1 MARRCG
7 KQADQALLLALACG
21 ASVENAA
28 RKAGISERT
37 AYRRL
42 DNPAFVRQLHQ
53 LRADMVQR
61 TAGMLSGAGLGSVK
75 TLVDLQQDVVV
86 PAATRRGAARDVLE
100 LAIKYRETADL
111 EQRVAALEEG
121 LANTE
126 PSESAGVRCVDD
138 KGENRCS
145 STACDG

>member
-21 ASVENAA
+21 ATVENAA

-42 DNPAFVRQLHQ
+42 DNAAFVQQLQQ

-61 TAGMLSGAGLGSVK
+61 TAGMLTGAGLGAVK
-75 TLVDLQQDVVV
+75 TLVDLQQDGTVS
-86 PAATRRGAARDVLE
+86 ATVRRRAARDVLE

-111 EQRVAALEEG
+111 EERVATLEEG
-121 LANTE
+121 LAK
-126 PSESAGVRCVDD
+126 PDAPESG
-138 KGENRCS
+138 G
-145 STACDG
+145 